1 MGSSTHTSTLE
12 SPSIVKVRWGVSGL
26 VLVRLIFD
34 GVKEPLIG
42 CFTRIFHEGQQLL
55 IHGFMRCCQTWN
67 ACSALKSSNQIG
79 EAR

>member
-12 SPSIVKVRWGVSGL
+12 SHSIVKWRWGVSGL

-34 GVKEPLIG
+34 SVKEPLVG
-42 CFTRIFHEGQQLL
+42 YFTRIFHEGQQLL
-55 IHGFMRCCQTWN
+55 IRGFMRCFQTWN